1 MNISKRKKNAL
12 ILIVD
17 DNPANIQLLGNNLR
31 QDGVNIAIATDGK
44 RAIQITQTKMPDLI
58 LLDIMMPIMDGY
70 EVCKILK
77 DNEKTR
83 DIPIIFLTAKVSP
96 EDILKGF
103 ELGAVDYITKP
114 FNSHELIARVNTHL
128 KLKFYTDEVKDN
140 NQQLELLNQEK
151 NEFLGIAAHDLK
163 NPIYSISMLA
173 QIMLE
178 DDLSEEERVEFLQD
192 IKSSTER
199 MSKLI
204 SDLLDINAI
213 EQGRLKMTIQE
224 DNYGMMF
231 DHCIKDYAERAS
243 HKDIELVV
251 ENANPDLRAT
261 SDKQLFHQILDNLVS
276 NAIKFSPKSKNIYTR
291 FRKNDTAMIIEVED
305 QGPGLSEDD
314 KKKLFSKFAKMSA
327 QPTGNESSTGLGL
340 SIVKK
345 YVDSLNGMIWVESE
359 EGKGAKFICELPL
372 DSSNQI

>member
-1 MNISKRKKNAL
+1 MNIGQRKKNAL

-44 RAIQITQTKMPDLI
+44 RAIHITQTKMPDLI

-77 DNEKTR
+77 KDAKTR

-128 KLKFYTDEVKDN
+128 KLKFYTDEVKEYN
-140 NQQLELLNQEK
+140 KRLEILNQEK

-173 QIMLE
+173 QVMLE
-178 DDLSEEERVEFLQD
+178 DNLSEDERIEFLND
-192 IKSSTER
+192 IKSSTTR

-204 SDLLDINAI
+204 TDLLDINAI
-213 EQGRLKMTIQE
+213 EQGKLKMNIEE
-224 DNYGMMF
+224 DNFGMMF
-231 DHCIKDYAERAS
+231 SHCIKEYEERAEQ
-243 HKDIELVV
+243 KEIELVI
-251 ENANPDLRAT
+251 ENENESFIAT
-261 SDKQLFHQILDNLVS
+261 SDKQIFHQILDNLVS
-276 NAIKFSPKSKNIYTR
+276 NAIKFSPKGKQVFAR
-291 FRKNDTAMIIEVED
+291 FKENDEKMRIEVED

-314 KKKLFSKFAKMSA
+314 MSKLFSKFAKMSA
-327 QPTGNESSTGLGL
+327 QPTGNETSTGLGL

-345 YVDSLNGMIWVESE
+345 YVDALNGMIWVESE
-359 EGKGAKFICELPL
+359 EGKGAKFICELPVN
-372 DSSNQI
+372 SSN